1 MIDSPTI
8 VFLEI
13 SYNKLKFYT
22 LTNNTYGDT
31 YALTIVITD

>member
-13 SYNKLKFYT
+13 SHNKLKLYT
-22 LTNNTYGDT
+22 LTNNTYGDRK
-31 YALTIVITD
+31 TD

>member
-8 VFLEI
+8 VFLKT
-13 SYNKLKFYT
+13 SYNKVKLYT

-31 YALTIVITD
+31 YDLMIVITD